1 MYMFASPPLFFF
13 NFFHTIFVLCLPI
26 VLLLKKDLKQ
36 IPFFSTNNRAKHR
49 YPQSPVFHYRK
60 RGSSPWPK
68 RRENETR
75 ANKRAIDTEEEEEE
89 EGGGEEEEE
98 EEEAEGVAK
107 DAGFRIEG
115 FGERIRLSFD
125 DSAGSWFEDTVAPR
139 RLGVF
144 PSAVYISQNQ
154 IGSKVHSPN
163 SPSSSK
169 EVRTGNTSTDRK
181 MQSLIPLLLALSLAS
196 AVRLNLVPYAYLSS
210 PVPVFNHFQNTR
222 TGEHAYS
229 YAGGP
234 SAKEEIK
241 DADGILR
248 GSYSY
253 VDANGI
259 LQSAFYVADEKG
271 FRVAATNI
279 PSDENS
285 NSETTGIVL
294 AGSAGEASWT
304 FSRRRRRS
312 LEDSN
317 VDSNENNGNRNGQS
331 ENFDKDKGKYGA
343 QDSPQIVSQPL
354 LLSNDIPLATSHQ
367 SQVQVHS
374 SARLDVAE
382 GEAKAKPVDLQPILP
397 VQTILEGL
405 PVLARAPTYHENRI
419 ELHKQLGIEGP
430 SPKDAV
436 KINPEPLTIVRS
448 SPPAN
453 YIASTIVPRG
463 TVAAVPVI
471 AEQAIP
477 VIPAVEIGTSS
488 VTTSI
493 SSHGVSQI
501 HGPWKITD
509 EDVAI
514 PGIPSVVA
522 KESIPVAVEK
532 KNVPITTAGI
542 VKEAVP
548 VIPTAKEADLATA
561 TVTTSVFSH
570 GISQIHGDSKVKIE
584 PAWLVKATPI
594 AQLHPVVN
602 VPIYSKRID
611 PRNE

>member
-1 MYMFASPPLFFF
+1 
-13 NFFHTIFVLCLPI
+13 
-26 VLLLKKDLKQ
+26 
-36 IPFFSTNNRAKHR
+36 
-49 YPQSPVFHYRK
+49 
-60 RGSSPWPK
+60 
-68 RRENETR
+68 
-75 ANKRAIDTEEEEEE
+75 
-89 EGGGEEEEE
+89 
-98 EEEAEGVAK
+98 
-107 DAGFRIEG
+107 
-115 FGERIRLSFD
+115 
-125 DSAGSWFEDTVAPR
+125 
-139 RLGVF
+139 
-144 PSAVYISQNQ
+144 
-154 IGSKVHSPN
+154 
-163 SPSSSK
+163 
-169 EVRTGNTSTDRK
+169 
-181 MQSLIPLLLALSLAS
+181 MQSLIPLMLALSLAS
-196 AVRLNLVPYAYLSS
+196 GARLNLVPYAYLST

-241 DADGILR
+241 DADGIVR

-259 LQSAFYVADEKG
+259 LQSAFYVADENG

-285 NSETTGIVL
+285 NSETTHIIL
-294 AGSAGEASWT
+294 ARSADKASST
-304 FSRRRRRS
+304 FSRRRRS

-317 VDSNENNGNRNGQS
+317 LDSNENNANRDGQS
-331 ENFDKDKGKYGA
+331 ENFDKDKDVA
-343 QDSPQIVSQPL
+343 QDSSQIVSQPL
-354 LLSNDIPLATSHQ
+354 LLSNGIPLATSHQ

-382 GEAKAKPVDLQPILP
+382 GEAKAKPVDLKPILP

-419 ELHKQLGIEGP
+419 ELHKQLGIEGHR
-430 SPKDAV
+430 PKNAV

-453 YIASTIVPRG
+453 HIASTIVSRG

-471 AEQAIP
+471 AEQSIP
-477 VIPAVEIGTSS
+477 VIPAAEIGTAS

-493 SSHGVSQI
+493 SSHGITQI
-501 HGPWKITD
+501 HGPWKSTD
-509 EDVAI
+509 GDVAI
-514 PGIPSVVA
+514 PGIPNVVA

-542 VKEAVP
+542 VKEAVS
-548 VIPTAKEADLATA
+548 VIPITKEADLATA
-561 TVTTSVFSH
+561 TVTTSVSSH
-570 GISQIHGDSKVKIE
+570 GISQIHGDSKVNIE

-602 VPIYSKRID
+602 VVPIYLR
-611 PRNE
+611 

>member
-1 MYMFASPPLFFF
+1 M
-13 NFFHTIFVLCLPI
+13 
-26 VLLLKKDLKQ
+26 
-36 IPFFSTNNRAKHR
+36 
-49 YPQSPVFHYRK
+49 
-60 RGSSPWPK
+60 
-68 RRENETR
+68 
-75 ANKRAIDTEEEEEE
+75 
-89 EGGGEEEEE
+89 
-98 EEEAEGVAK
+98 
-107 DAGFRIEG
+107 
-115 FGERIRLSFD
+115 
-125 DSAGSWFEDTVAPR
+125 
-139 RLGVF
+139 
-144 PSAVYISQNQ
+144 
-154 IGSKVHSPN
+154 
-163 SPSSSK
+163 
-169 EVRTGNTSTDRK
+169 
-181 MQSLIPLLLALSLAS
+181 LALSLAS
-196 AVRLNLVPYAYLSS
+196 GARLNLVPYAYLSS

-241 DADGILR
+241 DADGIVR

-259 LQSAFYVADEKG
+259 LQSAFYVADENG

-285 NSETTGIVL
+285 NSETTHIIL
-294 AGSAGEASWT
+294 ARSAGKASST
-304 FSRRRRRS
+304 FSRRRRS

-317 VDSNENNGNRNGQS
+317 LDSNENNANRNGQS
-331 ENFDKDKGKYGA
+331 ENFDKDKDKDKDVA
-343 QDSPQIVSQPL
+343 QDSSQVVSQPL
-354 LLSNDIPLATSHQ
+354 LLSNGIPLATSHQ

-382 GEAKAKPVDLQPILP
+382 GEAKVKPVDLQPILP

-430 SPKDAV
+430 RAKNAV

-453 YIASTIVPRG
+453 HIASTIVSRG

-477 VIPAVEIGTSS
+477 VIPDAEIGTAS

-493 SSHGVSQI
+493 SSHGVTQI
-501 HGPWKITD
+501 HAPWKITD
-509 EDVAI
+509 GDVAI

-522 KESIPVAVEK
+522 KESIPIAVEK

-542 VKEAVP
+542 VKEAVS
-548 VIPTAKEADLATA
+548 VIPITKEADLATA
-561 TVTTSVFSH
+561 TVTTSVSSH
-570 GISQIHGDSKVKIE
+570 GISQIHGDSKVNIE

-602 VPIYSKRID
+602 VAPIYLR
-611 PRNE
+611 